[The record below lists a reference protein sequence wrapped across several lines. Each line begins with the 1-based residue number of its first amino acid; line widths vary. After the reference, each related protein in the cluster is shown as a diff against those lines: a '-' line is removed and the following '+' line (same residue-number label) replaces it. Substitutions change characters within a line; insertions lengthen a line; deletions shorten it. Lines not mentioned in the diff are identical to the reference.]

1 MEFKIMKN
9 ASVDDMKYVLSLIRT
24 GKLQASTVIRMLDPY
39 EASKSEDEN
48 VSRYSVEIWR
58 REGGIDM
65 FHTPTNDVFDKI
77 TIKGIVEYPENPL
90 INRVNFNLCFESF
103 PVGFLSEDELEEI
116 NGTLLIS
123 NSVLNE
129 KDLSSVVIDII
140 NRYSNF
146 GIYTIS
152 FGVNLNKYQKEIN
165 DMRYDQSLISLNV

>member
-65 FHTPTNDVFDKI
+65 FHNPSNDIFDRISVKKVI
-77 TIKGIVEYPENPL
+77 EMSGTTYFAKSAPIGALLEN
-90 INRVNFNLCFESF
+90 NLTES
-103 PVGFLSEDELEEI
+103 VKCDIFLSEQIVTENVFVKIMAGICRNYGYNFDELQLRE
-116 NGTLLIS
+116 
-123 NSVLNE
+123 
-129 KDLSSVVIDII
+129 
-140 NRYSNF
+140 NRY
-146 GIYTIS
+146 IVPETIIE
-152 FGVNLNKYQKEIN
+152 F
-165 DMRYDQSLISLNV
+165 